1 MKRPKLRK
9 ASKRITCR
17 KKYKIQ
23 KKIREH
29 KRKLRK
35 EAKKH
40 GHTRPKKAMQVP
52 NEAPFKEE
60 VLREAELRK
69 QRLEEQKEKQ
79 KLARQ
84 KELEKK
90 RKLKTAVKD
99 PTVTKKESSTKQVKK
114 VHNPYSRSSKKSFCI
129 ELKKVLAESDVLLE
143 VLDARDPL
151 GSRCPQVEKAVLES
165 YRKKKIV
172 LVLNKID
179 LVPKYNVQQWLQY
192 LKKEFPVVAFKS
204 STQLQDKNMR
214 EKKMRLSGVD
224 VSKGNT
230 CVGRDSLLKL
240 LQELFRIQGYEKSM
254 KVGVL
259 GFTNVGKSSIVNS
272 MKQIRACN
280 VGLMRGITKLVQEV
294 HIDKQIKML
303 DSPGII
309 ALPSNPKSVFALRN
323 TTDVEKLDN
332 VIEAASAILNCCNKQ
347 HIMLRYNVPN
357 FRNSLE
363 FFTML
368 AEKRGALKK
377 GGIPDAEQAAKL
389 LLYDWTGGK
398 VSYYSAVPEAYKLPS
413 HLSLEMVE
421 ENQKSFSLGNLEQD
435 NFTTLRT
442 VQCPNIASSVAFQ
455 SAGLTVGAVDE
466 NDVEVEE
473 PEGEVLESDQ
483 DDDDD
488 DNVEDDGTEEEEHA
502 DVGTDQD
509 MESSGSEHQ
518 DDEMEEPE
526 ILPHAPNRKKIAGDK
541 MSSRPSRAAAS
552 STTKLSSDKR
562 ASAET
567 KARSILVNFSTSAQ
581 DDDAYDFNTD
591 FI

>member
-1 MKRPKLRK
+1 MKRPKLKK
-9 ASKRITCR
+9 ASKRLSCR

-35 EAKKH
+35 EARKR
-40 GHTRPKKAMQVP
+40 GHKRPKKAVQVP

-90 RKLKTAVKD
+90 RKLKAATKD
-99 PTVTKKESSTKQVKK
+99 STLAKKESSTKQVKK
-114 VHNPYSRSSKKSFCI
+114 VARLYSSSSKKSFCI
-129 ELKKVLAESDVLLE
+129 ELKKVIGDCDVLLE

-165 YRKKKIV
+165 DRKKMV

-179 LVPKYNVQQWLQY
+179 LVPKENAEQWLQC
-192 LKKEFPVVAFKS
+192 LKMEFPVVAFKS
-204 STQLQDKNMR
+204 STQLQDKNMQ

-230 CVGRDSLLKL
+230 CVGREPLLKL
-240 LQELFRIQGYEKSM
+240 LQEHFRIQGYEKSM

-259 GFTNVGKSSIVNS
+259 GFPNVGKSSIINS

-280 VGLMRGITKLVQEV
+280 VGLTRGITKVVQEV

-303 DSPGII
+303 DSPGLI
-309 ALPSNPKSVFALRN
+309 ALPSNPKSVLALRS
-323 TTDVEKLDN
+323 TTDVEKLEN
-332 VIEAASAILNCCNKQ
+332 VVEAASAILSCCNKQ

-357 FRNSLE
+357 FRNCLE

-377 GGIPDAEQAAKL
+377 GGIPDTEQAAKL

-398 VSYYSAVPEAYKLPS
+398 VSYYSLVPAVHKFLS
-413 HLSLEMVE
+413 HLNPETVK
-421 ENQKSFSLGNLEQD
+421 ENQQSFSLENLQED
-435 NFTTLRT
+435 NLATLRT
-442 VQCPNIASSVAFQ
+442 VQCPNMASSVAFQ
-455 SAGLTVGAVDE
+455 SVGLTVGTLDE
-466 NDVEVEE
+466 NEVEAEE
-473 PEGEVLESDQ
+473 PERGVLKLDQ
-483 DDDDD
+483 DNNDT
-488 DNVEDDGTEEEEHA
+488 EESSEEEEHA
-502 DVGTDQD
+502 EVDAEDDV
-509 MESSGSEHQ
+509 ESYGPEDQ
-518 DDEMEEPE
+518 DDEMEEDE
-526 ILPHAPNRKKIAGDK
+526 IIPRAPNHKTVAGGK
-541 MSSRPSRAAAS
+541 SASKQKGTAAPSGKA
-552 STTKLSSDKR
+552 KPSSDKLTFLK
-562 ASAET
+562 T
-567 KARSILVNFSTSAQ
+567 KARSVLVDFTTVAQ

-591 FI
+591 FVLNM